1 MESNHLRV
9 LIRFVHGNLGEL
21 LAILLDLNVLLDVQD
36 YMNYRKY
43 KYLRLDG
50 SSTIM
55 DRRDMVKDFQ
65 HRYCAS
71 VDICIMIALF
81 LRFVSTIFL
90 VSLASHVVYRSVQR
104 FLRISG

>member
-1 MESNHLRV
+1 M
-9 LIRFVHGNLGEL
+9 
-21 LAILLDLNVLLDVQD
+21 QD

-65 HRYCAS
+65 HR
-71 VDICIMIALF
+71 
-81 LRFVSTIFL
+81 
-90 VSLASHVVYRSVQR
+90 
-104 FLRISG
+104 